1 MNFPDRRNGA
11 GNPAVQ
17 ALCRYRLEF
26 GIASLAYVVVIFASI
41 HVLQTQ
47 TLGPLIRTLVAATP
61 AVPMLFA
68 IIFVVRFVN
77 GTAALGL
84 TYGFLENIGFP
95 HVNAWWAFISIRRIL
110 GPLTPPN
117 RKALQVTKRDSPRRL
132 YP

>member
-84 TYGFLENIGFP
+84 MYGFLENIGFP
-95 HVNAWWAFISIRRIL
+95 HVNAWWAFISIDAFRGL
-110 GPLTPPN
+110 SLPLI
-117 RKALQVTKRDSPRRL
+117 AKR
-132 YP
+132 YK